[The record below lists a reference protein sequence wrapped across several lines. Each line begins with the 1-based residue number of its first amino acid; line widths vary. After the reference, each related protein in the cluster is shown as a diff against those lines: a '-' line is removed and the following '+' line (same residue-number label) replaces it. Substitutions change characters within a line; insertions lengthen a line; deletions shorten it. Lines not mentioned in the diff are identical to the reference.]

1 MTAAVTNGLLAH
13 AGAGESTF
21 EELIPLVQ
29 WTAPAVVLLAMW
41 VAVRVARRAE
51 RAERAEDGGLSLRER
66 WERRSARRDAADAD
80 PSPPKRFVM
89 IRYDDGQTLEDLTAA
104 AARAT
109 SGGFHLTS

>member
-1 MTAAVTNGLLAH
+1 MTAAVANGLLAH

-29 WTAPAVVLLAMW
+29 WMAPAAVLLVLW
-41 VAVRVARRAE
+41 VAVRVARHGAQ
-51 RAERAEDGGLSLRER
+51 AEDGGLSLRER

-80 PSPPKRFVM
+80 PSPPKRLVM